1 MSMSWEKHVEFQE
14 SLIEDE
20 FLCEPDD
27 RDPQDYAMEE
37 AELNSDFWDEQI
49 LDEYRLQRAIEE
61 SELQEIIDKGE
72 S

>member
-1 MSMSWEKHVEFQE
+1 MSSWEKHVELME
-14 SLIEDE
+14 ALNDDSIY
-20 FLCEPDD
+20 EPDD

-37 AELNSDFWDEQI
+37 AELHSDFWDEQI

-72 S
+72 A